1 MIRIQKSVETPV
13 TDREIVVMLKGWAL
27 NVSGELI
34 AELLAAAEKT
44 IREVGATL
52 VVWDGDALSEAS
64 FTAAIPKLAERMPTL
79 RFLAFNRQG
88 ADCTSDAKF
97 LEGMHSHFAGY
108 AFAAEGR
115 YELVDG
121 SELDV
126 FSASARFTAVG
137 FRRTGDQEMSYVDLA
152 LMGYGFVKKR
162 LRSELVHVVC
172 LGGGAAINDELLKLQ
187 AAVDDGSFAECFPR
201 LAYQR
206 LPGTRTRPSDG
217 QLETVSASN
226 YTFVAV

>member
-1 MIRIQKSVETPV
+1 MVGGT
-13 TDREIVVMLKGWAL
+13 IVALKGWAL
-27 NVSGELI
+27 NVTDELI
-34 AELLAAAEKT
+34 ADLLAAAEKT

-64 FTAAIPKLAERMPTL
+64 FTAAIPQLAERLPTL

-88 ADCTSDAKF
+88 TDCSSDAKF
-97 LEGMHSHFAGY
+97 LEVMRSHFAGY
-108 AFAAEGR
+108 AFAAEGC

-126 FSASARFTAVG
+126 LGACARFTAVG

-162 LRSELVHVVC
+162 LRPELVHVVC
-172 LGGGAAINDELLKLQ
+172 LGGGAAIEEEISKLQ
-187 AAVDDGSFAECFPR
+187 FAVDNGSFAECFPR

-206 LPGTRTRPSDG
+206 LPGTRTKPSDG
-217 QLETVSASN
+217 QLETVSESN
-226 YTFVAV
+226 YTFFAAV